1 MRQVFIDSQYQYNK
15 RVLSDNR
22 KWLTIDVIEVC
33 ILKIESILCGDS
45 MSHVTHTSNIRKAY
59 KKGTC
64 EKGIIYFILL
74 LRKPNMIISKLWFFK
89 LPLLL
94 RIWYSKISSFEIHE
108 SENLINKLKMYK
120 NSSCLLIKVK
130 IRIIWWVKLYTV
142 ISNSF
147 VLLSYS
153 KIPRS

>member
-1 MRQVFIDSQYQYNK
+1 MDVLRQVFIDSQYQYNK

-74 LRKPNMIISKLWFFK
+74 LRKPNMMISKLWFLNSLCSARYDIEIKMKHMKCEYMK
-89 LPLLL
+89 LQNFQ
-94 RIWYSKISSFEIHE
+94 IWNQIGRW
-108 SENLINKLKMYK
+108 MK
-120 NSSCLLIKVK
+120 N
-130 IRIIWWVKLYTV
+130 T
-142 ISNSF
+142 
-147 VLLSYS
+147 
-153 KIPRS
+153 

>member
-1 MRQVFIDSQYQYNK
+1 MDVLRQVFIDSQYQYNK

-74 LRKPNMIISKLWFFK
+74 LRKPNMMISKLWFFK

-94 RIWYSKISSFEIHE
+94 RIWYSKISSFEIQ
-108 SENLINKLKMYK
+108 SETWSFILNYIDIQIFYLLWWIFNYK
-120 NSSCLLIKVK
+120 
-130 IRIIWWVKLYTV
+130 
-142 ISNSF
+142 ISYQIYW
-147 VLLSYS
+147 LS
-153 KIPRS
+153 

>member
-1 MRQVFIDSQYQYNK
+1 MDMLRQVFIDSQYQYNK

-74 LRKPNMIISKLWFFK
+74 LRKPNMMISKLWFFK

-94 RIWYSKISSFEIHE
+94 RIWYSKISSFEIQ
-108 SENLINKLKMYK
+108 SETWSFILNYIDIQIFYLLWWIFNYK
-120 NSSCLLIKVK
+120 
-130 IRIIWWVKLYTV
+130 
-142 ISNSF
+142 ISYQIYW
-147 VLLSYS
+147 LS
-153 KIPRS
+153 

>member
-1 MRQVFIDSQYQYNK
+1 MLRQVFIDSQYQYNK

-45 MSHVTHTSNIRKAY
+45 MSHVTHTSNIRKTY

-74 LRKPNMIISKLWFFK
+74 LRKPNMMISKLWFFK

-94 RIWYSKISSFEIHE
+94 RIWYSKISSFEIQ
-108 SENLINKLKMYK
+108 SETWSFILNYIDIQIFYLLWWIFNYK
-120 NSSCLLIKVK
+120 
-130 IRIIWWVKLYTV
+130 
-142 ISNSF
+142 ISYQIYW
-147 VLLSYS
+147 LS
-153 KIPRS
+153 